1 MVNSQVWPHPVT
13 FEVPQ
18 DIVSSPLM
26 FLIYVNDIA
35 DNVSSSLWLFTDE
48 YLLYRVNKSEEDT
61 FQLHCDLDHLLQW
74 AQAWKMKFNLAK
86 CTAIK

>member
-1 MVNSQVWPHPVT
+1 MVSSQVCPHPVT

-18 DIVSSPLM
+18 DIVSGPLM

-35 DNVSSSLWLFTDE
+35 DNVSSSLWLLTDE

-61 FQLHCDLDHLLQW
+61 FQYNYIVILIIYCSGPKLGR
-74 AQAWKMKFNLAK
+74 
-86 CTAIK
+86 